1 MQFVSLQLCG
11 AVTPSLGGEMA
22 LVSDCIIGD
31 LKEVRWLLQKGIV
44 KTGVPS
50 STSSQTGA
58 AATNRGSSR
67 PEPEG
72 ARLLAGTSDN
82 CVCSMKCSCF

>member
-1 MQFVSLQLCG
+1 MDLTNHYV
-11 AVTPSLGGEMA
+11 PE
-22 LVSDCIIGD
+22 D

-44 KTGVPS
+44 KTGV
-50 STSSQTGA
+50 TSSSSSQSGA
-58 AATNRGSSR
+58 VTTNRGSSK

-82 CVCSMKCSCF
+82 CVFLVKCF

>member
-1 MQFVSLQLCG
+1 MQFVSLQICG
-11 AVTPSLGGEMA
+11 AVTPSLGREMA
-22 LVSDCIIGD
+22 LVSDCTVGD

-44 KTGVPS
+44 KTGLPS
-50 STSSQTGA
+50 SSSSQSGA

-72 ARLLAGTSDN
+72 ARLLAATSDIY
-82 CVCSMKCSCF
+82 VCLMKCSCF

>member
-1 MQFVSLQLCG
+1 MQFVSLQICG
-11 AVTPSLGGEMA
+11 AVTSSLGREMA
-22 LVSDCIIGD
+22 LVSDCTVGD

-44 KTGVPS
+44 KTGVTPS
-50 STSSQTGA
+50 SSSQSGA
-58 AATNRGSSR
+58 AITNRGSSR

-82 CVCSMKCSCF
+82 CVFLVKCF